1 MKAAKRMSTIPPS
14 STLKVLALAK
24 ELERG
29 GKKII
34 HMEVGEPDFPTPA
47 HIKEAGKQAID
58 RGMTK
63 YTPSAGLPELRE
75 AVAEHFV
82 KKNVPTTMK
91 NVIITP
97 GAKHAIFCA
106 LAAALDAGDEVLI
119 PSPCWTYEAMVKI
132 NGGKPVFIETSA
144 KTGFKPTADQIRSAL
159 TPRTRMILLNYPS
172 NPTGAVMSADDIKP
186 LLDIAT
192 ERELWILSDD
202 IYDALI
208 YEGNQ
213 ASPIKFPGMAERTI
227 AINGFSKAYA
237 MTGWR
242 VGYAVAPADFIVEM
256 GKIQEAS
263 TTCVAG
269 PMQAAAITAL
279 RGPQNFIGEMR
290 DEYRRRRDELVKSLN
305 AIDGIECL
313 KPQGAFYV
321 FPSIKQ
327 LGMTSFEFCEA
338 LLKEKGVA
346 AVPGS
351 GFGPGGE
358 GHIRLSYAT
367 SMENIR
373 TALGLI
379 KEFVGSRRTRR

>member
-1 MKAAKRMSTIPPS
+1 MKAAKRMSSIPPS

-29 GKKII
+29 GKKIV
-34 HMEVGEPDFPTPA
+34 HMEVGEPDFPTPM
-47 HIKEAGKQAID
+47 HIKEAGKQALD

-63 YTPSAGLPELRE
+63 YMPSAGVPELRE
-75 AVAEHFV
+75 AVAEQFV
-82 KKNVPTTMK
+82 KKGISTTAK
-91 NVIITP
+91 NVLITP

-106 LAAALDAGDEVLI
+106 LAAALDPGDEVLI

-132 NGGKPVFIETSA
+132 NGGKPIFIETSA
-144 KTGFKPTADQIRSAL
+144 ETGFKPEVDKIQAAL
-159 TPRTRMILLNYPS
+159 TSRTRLLLLNYPS
-172 NPTGAVMSADDIKP
+172 NPTGAVMGSKDLQLI
-186 LLDIAT
+186 LNIAK
-192 ERELWILSDD
+192 ERDLWIISDD
-202 IYDALI
+202 IYDVLV
-208 YEGNQ
+208 YEGEQ
-213 ASPIKFPGMAERTI
+213 ASLLKLPGAAERTI

-242 VGYAVAPADFIVEM
+242 AGYAIAPTDFIIEM

-263 TTCVAG
+263 TSCVPG
-269 PMQAAAITAL
+269 FVQAAALAAL
-279 RGPQNFIGEMR
+279 RGPQNFIAEMR
-290 DEYRRRRDELVKSLN
+290 AEYKRRRDELLSSLN
-305 AIDGIECL
+305 SIEGVECL

-321 FPSIKQ
+321 FPSIKK

-358 GHIRLSYAT
+358 GHIRFSYAT
-367 SMENIR
+367 SMDNIKQ
-373 TALGLI
+373 AVQLI
-379 KEFVGSRRTRR
+379 KEFVEEHRSRK

>member
-1 MKAAKRMSTIPPS
+1 MKAAKRMSSIPPS

-24 ELERG
+24 ELKRG

-34 HMEVGEPDFPTPA
+34 HMEVGEPDFSTPA
-47 HIKEAGKQAID
+47 HIRESAKQALD
-58 RGMTK
+58 RGMTR

-82 KKNVPTTMK
+82 KKNVQVTSK

-106 LAAALDAGDEVLI
+106 LAAALDPADEVLI

-132 NGGKPVFIETSA
+132 VGGKPIFIETSA
-144 KTGFKPTADQIRSAL
+144 KTGFKPEVEKIQAAL
-159 TPRTRMILLNYPS
+159 TPKTRLILLNYPS
-172 NPTGAVMSADDIKP
+172 NPTGAVMSSKDIQP
-186 LLDIAT
+186 ILDVAKD
-192 ERELWILSDD
+192 RALWILSDD

-208 YEGNQ
+208 YEGEQ

-227 AINGFSKAYA
+227 CINGFSKAYA

-242 VGYAVAPADFIVEM
+242 VGYAVAPTDFIVEM

-263 TTCVAG
+263 TTCVTG
-269 PMQAAAITAL
+269 FVQAAAITAL
-279 RGPQNFIGEMR
+279 HGPQNFVAEMR
-290 DEYRRRRDELVKSLN
+290 EEYHRRRDEIVRSLN

-321 FPSIKQ
+321 FPSIKK
-327 LGMTSFEFCEA
+327 LGMSSFEFCEA

-367 SMENIR
+367 SMDNIKV
-373 TALGLI
+373 AVKLI
-379 KEFVGSRRTRR
+379 REFIEERQSHK